1 MSGAKVEVEKFNGR
15 NNFGLWSVK
24 MKALLTTQG
33 LAKALEG
40 KAQLP
45 ETMRDAKK
53 DELMEKAKSII
64 LLNLSDEVLI
74 EVAEEED
81 AAALWAK
88 LQALYVKKGLNNRLY
103 MLKRMFQFRYTEGT
117 SIRSH
122 LDEFNKLMMDLK
134 NVGKILD
141 DEEQGMMLLA
151 SLPESWEHF
160 TDSLLQGRTTIT
172 SEEVKSALFSKEWQ
186 RKLRDDSLAQ
196 DVARG
201 LVIRGRDQH
210 RRPSNRSQSKS
221 RSKLRHRKSKGRVK
235 CFECHEEGHIRRD
248 CPKLRNK
255 RRLAKCHKQCG
266 ECCRGEYQ

>member
-1 MSGAKVEVEKFNGR
+1 MFGAKVEIEKFNGR

-24 MKALLTTQG
+24 MHALLTIQG
-33 LAKALEG
+33 LAKALDGE
-40 KAQLP
+40 
-45 ETMRDAKK
+45 
-53 DELMEKAKSII
+53 DELPIIMKATDKVDLMERAKSII

-74 EVAEEED
+74 EVVEEKD

-88 LQALYVKKGLNNRLY
+88 LQALYVTKGLNNRLY

-160 TDSLLQGRTTIT
+160 TDSLLQGHTTIT
-172 SEEVKSALFSKEWQ
+172 SEEVTPRLFSKEWQ
-186 RKLRDDSLAQ
+186 RKLRDDKLAQ
-196 DVARG
+196 GCSARTS
-201 LVIRGRDQH
+201 D
-210 RRPSNRSQSKS
+210 S
-221 RSKLRHRKSKGRVK
+221 R
-235 CFECHEEGHIRRD
+235 
-248 CPKLRNK
+248 
-255 RRLAKCHKQCG
+255 
-266 ECCRGEYQ
+266 